1 GTLLYAPHPQASLG
15 QRQSINVWIH
25 DRSPDWRIKMKIGNL
40 DLMVLSAY
48 KLAQNWNARL
58 RLITVV
64 DGDEKEEKARE
75 FMEQL
80 RDLGRFT
87 GAEVCVGRGSFS
99 DYLAEAPQADLS
111 VFGMLPEPDFDFCRR
126 MVESTRSTC
135 LFVRDSGRESA
146 LA

>member
-1 GTLLYAPHPQASLG
+1 
-15 QRQSINVWIH
+15 
-25 DRSPDWRIKMKIGNL
+25 D
-40 DLMVLSAY
+40 
-48 KLAQNWNARL
+48 
-58 RLITVV
+58 
-64 DGDEKEEKARE
+64 
-75 FMEQL
+75 
-80 RDLGRFT
+80 
-87 GAEVCVGRGSFS
+87 AEVCVGRGSFS